1 MVKNRKILT
10 YILIVL
16 IVIVSVMGIIFAVNS
31 KQEMSGCKEPEDSI
45 RLTPNNEADRQ
56 SYEDGEVKLNF
67 QEKQQLTKSTIPGKF
82 GFRRELIIE
91 KPTAFMKHMPVDSN
105 MENIRFGIYKDKT
118 LEEPIE
124 EADAGYNFNASWHM
138 EEGAELSEYPEYK
151 TNIQVILQP
160 GTYYAAVYTTDK
172 SDEGVF
178 LYSSWY
184 DVLDSDLTLEAEKYQ
199 YFYAEPGKEYEFP
212 FTVDDN
218 SEIVL
223 ETAGIAG
230 RLNLYDTDGK
240 TVLETLQIDANQP
253 YKESKKLF
261 SFEKGGTYCFRLT
274 DYPQELYEKIPS
286 SGMSV
291 LNQNWLRYKVTK

>member
-10 YILIVL
+10 NILIVL

-67 QEKQQLTKSTIPGKF
+67 QEKQQQTKSTIPGKF

-91 KPTAFMKHMPVDSN
+91 KPTAFMQHMPVDSN

-230 RLNLYDTDGK
+230 TLKLYDTDGK

>member
-10 YILIVL
+10 NILIVL

-91 KPTAFMKHMPVDSN
+91 KPTAFMQHMPVDSN

-291 LNQNWLRYKVTK
+291 LNQNCLRYKVTK

>member
-31 KQEMSGCKEPEDSI
+31 KQEMSGWKEPEDSI
-45 RLTPNNEADRQ
+45 KLTPNNEADRQ

-91 KPTAFMKHMPVDSN
+91 KPTAFMQHMPVDSN

-160 GTYYAAVYTTDK
+160 GIYYAAVYTTDK

-230 RLNLYDTDGK
+230 TLKLYDTDGK
-240 TVLETLQIDANQP
+240 TVLETLEIEANQP
-253 YKESKKLF
+253 YKASKKHF
-261 SFEKGGTYCFRLT
+261 SFEKGGSYCFRLT

>member
-10 YILIVL
+10 NILIVL

-91 KPTAFMKHMPVDSN
+91 KPTAFMQHMPVDSN

-230 RLNLYDTDGK
+230 TLKLYDTDGK

-291 LNQNWLRYKVTK
+291 LNQNCLRYKVTK

>member
-1 MVKNRKILT
+1 MVKNRKNLT

-91 KPTAFMKHMPVDSN
+91 KPTAFMQHMPVDSN

-160 GTYYAAVYTTDK
+160 GTYYAAVHTTDK

-230 RLNLYDTDGK
+230 TLKLYDTDGK

-274 DYPQELYEKIPS
+274 AYPQELYEKIPS

>member
-1 MVKNRKILT
+1 
-10 YILIVL
+10 
-16 IVIVSVMGIIFAVNS
+16 
-31 KQEMSGCKEPEDSI
+31 
-45 RLTPNNEADRQ
+45 
-56 SYEDGEVKLNF
+56 
-67 QEKQQLTKSTIPGKF
+67 
-82 GFRRELIIE
+82 
-91 KPTAFMKHMPVDSN
+91 MPVDSN

-160 GTYYAAVYTTDK
+160 GTYYAAVHTTDK

-184 DVLDSDLTLEAEKYQ
+184 DVLDSDLTLETGEYQ
-199 YFYAEPGKEYEFP
+199 YFYTEPGKEYEFP

-261 SFEKGGTYCFRLT
+261 SFEKGGTYCFRLP

>member
-10 YILIVL
+10 NILIVL

-91 KPTAFMKHMPVDSN
+91 KPTAFMQHMPVDSN

-160 GTYYAAVYTTDK
+160 GTYYAAVHTTDK